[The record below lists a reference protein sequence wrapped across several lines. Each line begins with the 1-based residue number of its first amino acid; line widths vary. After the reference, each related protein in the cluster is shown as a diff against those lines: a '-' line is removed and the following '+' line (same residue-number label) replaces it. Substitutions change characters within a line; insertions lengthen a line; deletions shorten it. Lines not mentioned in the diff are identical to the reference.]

1 MKSKSSIEKIAAI
14 QTLVAKTFNIEL
26 PKLLSPSRTGEIA
39 YVRQISMY
47 LCRFNTTASLKVIA
61 SEHNRNNHATVIHAS
76 EVIGFDYRKNEKV
89 RNQIIALE
97 TQIKT
102 IA

>member
-39 YVRQISMY
+39 YIRQISMY

-61 SEHNRNNHATVIHAS
+61 FEHNRTNHGTVIHAS
-76 EVIGFDYRKNEKV
+76 EIIGYDYRKNEKV
-89 RNQIIALE
+89 RNQIIELE
-97 TQIKT
+97 NQIKA

>member
-1 MKSKSSIEKIAAI
+1 MKIQSSIQKIAAI
-14 QTLVAKTFNIEL
+14 QSLVSKSFNIEL

-39 YVRQISMY
+39 YIRQISMY
-47 LCRFNTTASLKVIA
+47 LCRFNTSASLKVIA

>member
-14 QTLVAKTFNIEL
+14 QSLVSKSFNIEL

-39 YVRQISMY
+39 YIRQISMY
-47 LCRFNTTASLKVIA
+47 LCRFNTTASLKIIA
-61 SEHNRNNHATVIHAS
+61 AEHNRTNHGTVIHAS